1 VDLGVVEVFMQ
12 VMVLQV
18 MNLDIQVDYNLLKV
32 FLVVQLTIHVVH
44 NLVVVAV
51 VELVLLELMVQEVQQ
66 LIQQV
71 LVELEKQIQF
81 LVVQ

>member
-1 VDLGVVEVFMQ
+1 MQ

-66 LIQQV
+66 LIQ
-71 LVELEKQIQF
+71 
-81 LVVQ
+81 